1 MDDKKT
7 LFYTTIFT
15 NIQHD
20 NSISLGAR
28 LLSGDINSL
37 TQKEGYCWATN
48 KYFAE
53 IYDVSE
59 VTISKWIKELIDA
72 GYIKAEYLRKGRQ
85 YSQRRIMLSGIKN
98 LGDKEKFN
106 TRDKEKFNTG
116 IKEKF
121 KHNNI
126 IYNNINEETN
136 SSEPTVPSIGN
147 SAEAE
152 ISFRG
157 SLRKDNNITNS
168 EKNNTINSEKN
179 KESEDKENIEEII
192 SSENKSN
199 INIIDSED
207 IFNIDSSVDN
217 IKDIQPE
224 NDIINYWNKFS
235 CFSKHKKRT
244 TKVYKLSNIYCN
256 KLLNHTF
263 LESYK
268 IDKDWRTDNSL
279 RLHPLKTLTEKDLKK
294 AILNYSLQFEEEY
307 KPADKSRLPKSF
319 PNFVYNPKTGKSQ
332 LLWMLN
338 YEPQKMDAPD
348 LHVFRNR
355 LPDYVRTK
363 VDQIL
368 DYKYPTISDKNKFQV
383 YVNTNNTLKH
393 IHKLSETML
402 PYQKNKQNFIIHL
415 SKNDD
420 KGFITKWLNY
430 LENLPKISVRD
441 FSNNSFVFNNF
452 LEYLSREFTVDL
464 DDSPQHLKA
473 LERGKRQVARAKG
486 EESKQ
491 IRPAKDIDEVTDMMS
506 AVF

>member
-1 MDDKKT
+1 
-7 LFYTTIFT
+7 
-15 NIQHD
+15 
-20 NSISLGAR
+20 
-28 LLSGDINSL
+28 
-37 TQKEGYCWATN
+37 
-48 KYFAE
+48 
-53 IYDVSE
+53 
-59 VTISKWIKELIDA
+59 
-72 GYIKAEYLRKGRQ
+72 
-85 YSQRRIMLSGIKN
+85 
-98 LGDKEKFN
+98 
-106 TRDKEKFNTG
+106 
-116 IKEKF
+116 
-121 KHNNI
+121 
-126 IYNNINEETN
+126 
-136 SSEPTVPSIGN
+136 
-147 SAEAE
+147 
-152 ISFRG
+152 
-157 SLRKDNNITNS
+157 
-168 EKNNTINSEKN
+168 
-179 KESEDKENIEEII
+179 
-192 SSENKSN
+192 
-199 INIIDSED
+199 
-207 IFNIDSSVDN
+207 
-217 IKDIQPE
+217 
-224 NDIINYWNKFS
+224 
-235 CFSKHKKRT
+235 
-244 TKVYKLSNIYCN
+244 
-256 KLLNHTF
+256 
-263 LESYK
+263 
-268 IDKDWRTDNSL
+268 
-279 RLHPLKTLTEKDLKK
+279 LKTLTEKDLKK

-491 IRPAKDIDEVTDMMS
+491 IRPAKDIDEVTEKVLDS
-506 AVF
+506 KKGLLI